1 MTRTP
6 FILLTVA
13 AGLSLAA
20 CDTDTTAPEGASPVA
35 IGFGT
40 APAATA
46 SSPVATAPKRNVVAQ
61 GTNGTLEI
69 TDVILIVSEFE
80 LEGADDACL
89 DPDDDDLDDCADFEA
104 PPFLLELPL
113 DGSTVTVAVGDV
125 PPGTYHEL
133 EFEVEDL
140 ELDDDDDGQELE
152 PVWAEARNAHTDWPD
167 EASMVVEGTFTPE
180 NDATARTFR
189 VFVDAEIEVEMEL
202 DEPLVVEAD
211 QAASVTVL
219 LDPGTWFTR
228 ADGSVLD
235 LSAFD
240 YDGDESD
247 IIELEAEFEDGVVE
261 IEFDDD

>member
-6 FILLTVA
+6 LVLLTLA

-20 CDTDTTAPEGASPVA
+20 CDADTTAPEGTSPVA

-40 APAATA
+40 ASAATA
-46 SSPVATAPKRNVVAQ
+46 SSPMATAPQRNVVAE

-69 TDVILIVSEFE
+69 TDVLLIVSELE

-104 PPFLLELPL
+104 SPFLLELPL
-113 DGSTVTVAVGDV
+113 DGSTVTVAVEGAQA
-125 PPGTYHEL
+125 GTYHEL

-140 ELDDDDDGQELE
+140 ELDDDDDAQELE
-152 PVWAEARNAHTDWPD
+152 PAWAEARDAHIDWPD
-167 EASMVVEGTFTPE
+167 EASMVVEGTFTPAD
-180 NDATARTFR
+180 DATARTFR
-189 VFVDAEIEVEMEL
+189 VFVDADIEVELEM

-211 QAASVTVL
+211 EPASVTVL

-261 IEFDDD
+261 IELDDD